1 MTFKIAKNELRN
13 MFYSPVAW
21 FLTLIFLIQCAIYY
35 SAALGPY
42 AVWQD
47 ILLRNNPKWKN
58 FGDTSLT
65 MAFFLGQDGLLANV
79 LQNVYLFIPLLTMGL
94 ISREINNG
102 SIKLLYSSPVKLKQV
117 VFGKFLAVLVYN
129 LVLAAVLGLFIA
141 TTAVTVKSIDGGLLL
156 SAMLGFYLMVCAY
169 SAIGLFMSSLTTYQ
183 IVSAISTFT
192 IIFILSHIGS
202 LWQKYDFVRDLTYFL
217 SLQGRT
223 AKMVGGLITT
233 KDVFYFLIIMCM
245 FLAFTILRLQ
255 GDRETRPWWIKAGR
269 YALVAVSG
277 LLIGYVSSRP
287 RLTGYWDT
295 TACNVNT
302 IHPRTQNILRQLE
315 DGPLEVTLYTNLLDM
330 GTAVRGVPEAR
341 NLYLSQL
348 WDQYLRF
355 KPDIVFKYEYYYDY
369 DPVFNYYY
377 AGTTDSMVYKNFPGK
392 TLKEIASEMATGA
405 DQDISLFK
413 SPEEMHKEIDLDPEG
428 YRLVMRLKY
437 KGRTEFVRTFDD
449 PDFWPSEVNLNAAF
463 KRLLQAS
470 LPRVAFVTGGLERNI
485 YKTGEREFQRH
496 SLAKAERV
504 ALINIG
510 FVSDTINLSTQDI
523 PSNITTVV
531 LADPKVDLTPLEIVK
546 LKKYIAGGGNMLING
561 EPGKQQVLNPLL
573 RELNIQLMPGQIIQ
587 PSFNETP
594 EKVQPYLTPAAAYLS
609 EDKTLTKFKRLLL
622 SHDTD
627 DTLKISTPGVTAVS
641 FKDSLFRISPLML
654 TSDNVSWLK
663 EGKLVLD
670 SAAPVFATEE
680 GDVRGSFATGLQLT
694 RKISNKEQRIL
705 VFGDVDFMCNMRVAQ
720 SMYFLI
726 SCYSWLSDN
735 QFPIYTPR
743 PSAEDNLLYIGPKG
757 AAALRI
763 VYIWIVPALILLAGT
778 IILIRRKRK

>member
-1 MTFKIAKNELRN
+1 MTVKIASNELRN

-21 FLTLIFLIQCAIYY
+21 FLTLVFLIQCAIYY
-35 SAALGPY
+35 SAALGPF

-65 MAFFLGQDGLLANV
+65 SALFLGQDGLIANV

-102 SIKLLYSSPVKLKQV
+102 SIKLLYSSPVKLRQV

-129 LVLAAVLGLFIA
+129 LVLAAALGLFFV
-141 TTAVTVKSIDGGLLL
+141 TAAVNVKSIDLGLLL
-156 SAMLGFYLMVCAY
+156 SGLLGFYLMVCAY
-169 SAIGLFMSSLTTYQ
+169 SAIGVFMSSLTTYQ

-192 IIFILSHIGS
+192 IIFVLTHIGS
-202 LWQKYDFVRDLTYFL
+202 LWQKYDFIRDLTYFL

-223 AKMVGGLITT
+223 AKMVSGLITT

-255 GDRETRPWWIKAGR
+255 RDTEARPWWKNAGR
-269 YALVAVSG
+269 YAFVALSG
-277 LLIGYVSSRP
+277 LLIGYLSSRP

-295 TACNVNT
+295 TARNINT
-302 IHPRTQNILRQLE
+302 IHPRTQNILKQLE
-315 DGPLEVTLYTNLLDM
+315 DGPLEVTLYTNLMDM
-330 GTAVRGVPEAR
+330 TTAARGVPEAR
-341 NLYLSQL
+341 NIYLSQL

-369 DPVFNYYY
+369 DPDINHYY
-377 AGTTDSMVYKNFPGK
+377 ATNADSMVYKNFPGRS
-392 TLKEIASEMATGA
+392 LKEIATETARGS
-405 DQDISLFK
+405 DQDLSLFK
-413 SPEEMHKEIDLDPEG
+413 SPGEMHKEIDLDPEG

-449 PDFWPSEVNLNAAF
+449 PEFWPGEVNLNAAF
-463 KRLLQAS
+463 KRLLQAT
-470 LPRVAFVTGGLERNI
+470 LPKVAFVTGGFERNI
-485 YKTGEREFQRH
+485 YKTGEREFHRH

-523 PSNITTVV
+523 PSDITTLV
-531 LADPKVDLTPLEIVK
+531 LPDPKMDLTPLEMVK

-573 RELNIQLMPGQIIQ
+573 HELNIQLMPGQIIQ

-594 EKVQPYLTPAAAYLS
+594 DKVQPYLAPAAADLS
-609 EDKTLTKFKRLLL
+609 EDKTLTKFKNLLL
-622 SHDTD
+622 SHDPD
-627 DTLKISTPGVTAVS
+627 DTLRLSTPGVTAVS
-641 FKDSLFRISPLML
+641 FKDSLFRVNPLLL
-654 TSDNVSWLK
+654 TSDNLSWLK
-663 EGKLVLD
+663 EGKLVAD
-670 SAAPVFATEE
+670 SAEPVFAAEE

-694 RKISNKEQRIL
+694 RKIDNKEQRIL
-705 VFGDVDFMCNMRVAQ
+705 VFGDADFMCNLRVAQ
-720 SMYFLI
+720 SMYFI
-726 SCYSWLSDN
+726 IACYSWLSNN

-743 PSAEDNLLYIGPKG
+743 PSAKDNLLYIGPKG
-757 AAALRI
+757 ASIQRI
-763 VYIWIVPALILLAGT
+763 ADIWVAPALILLAGT